1 MILDKTEFKNTE
13 IDVSRFIISHTVITI
28 FDRMSISLKLPEL
41 ASTEKPSEIPETRNV
56 LIQSYSRSNSGRP
69 FDFTSSEILTWNT
82 VFPGS
87 SSEFRFLPEGIR
99 EVRIPGTPG
108 RNFLFSSWFD
118 VAPSFLALYHCT
130 TDIPVMESG

>member
-1 MILDKTEFKNTE
+1 
-13 IDVSRFIISHTVITI
+13 
-28 FDRMSISLKLPEL
+28 MSISLKLLEL

-99 EVRIPGTPG
+99 EVRILGTPG
-108 RNFLFSSWFD
+108 RNFLFFIMVRRGTFVFS
-118 VAPSFLALYHCT
+118 ALSLHDRY
-130 TDIPVMESG
+130 SGDGIWLNVEGRTGVKS